1 DVLQGLVIVAGALLL
16 MVFGLVGVGGLEQ
29 ATTRLR
35 EVDPALVS
43 GPGPGEFLPLGL
55 AVSFFF
61 LWTLGSMGQP
71 VGMVRLMACRDTP
84 TLRRAL
90 FMIGLYYLL
99 IYLPLVIAFVCARAL
114 FPTEYLDNSDAIMPA
129 MALAVTQDWPLLG
142 GLILAAPY
150 AAA

>member
-1 DVLQGLVIVAGALLL
+1 GAVLL
-16 MVFGLVGVGGLEQ
+16 MFLALHKVGGLEH
-29 ATTRLR
+29 ATRKLR
-35 EVDPALVS
+35 EIDPAKVS
-43 GPGPGEFLPLGL
+43 LLTGPGPDNYLGPGL
-55 AVSFFF
+55 AMSFFL

-99 IYLPLVIAFVCARAL
+99 IYFPLVIAFVCARAL
-114 FPTEYLDNSDAIMPA
+114 FRDEYLGNSDAIMPA

-150 AAA
+150 AAAMSAVA